1 MRVQTAH
8 WLFLPGL
15 VYMRCSVLF
24 VFFSPLPP
32 IATSYEVRYYLG
44 RSTAHAN
51 HLVPRVFGK
60 LNFRRCI
67 TACPDS
73 PESFVQNQQLGS
85 KDRSLLLQ

>member
-1 MRVQTAH
+1 
-8 WLFLPGL
+8 
-15 VYMRCSVLF
+15 MRCSVLF

-60 LNFRRCI
+60 LNFRDQNR
-67 TACPDS
+67 PDS
-73 PESFVQNQQLGS
+73 PLR
-85 KDRSLLLQ
+85 DSLAL